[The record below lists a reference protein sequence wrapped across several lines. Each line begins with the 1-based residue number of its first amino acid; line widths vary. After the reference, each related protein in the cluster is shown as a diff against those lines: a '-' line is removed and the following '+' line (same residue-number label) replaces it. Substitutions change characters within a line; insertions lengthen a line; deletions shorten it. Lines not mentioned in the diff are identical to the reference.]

1 AVAEQLPGFEG
12 YLWMGIV
19 APAATPDAVV
29 QKLAT
34 AIRHVV
40 ALPQTQA
47 RFGKDGIEPVGND
60 PDEFR
65 AQIASELAQWRELAR
80 TTKIAID

>member
-1 AVAEQLPGFEG
+1 MAEQLPGFEG

-34 AIRHVV
+34 AIRRFV

-47 RFGKDGIEPVGND
+47 RFDKDGIEPVGNG
-60 PDEFR
+60 PDTFR
-65 AQIASELAQWRELAR
+65 AQITSELAQWRELAR
-80 TTKIAID
+80 TTKITID